1 MIRLIAAAA
10 AGILIAVIGAY
21 VAKSVLHPGAGNA
34 AANAAAN
41 TAVTMYDGN

>member
-21 VAKSVLHPGAGNA
+21 VAKNVLHPGAGNT
-34 AANAAAN
+34 AANTAAN